1 MQRSEARPR
10 PALTDG
16 GNEGGVEG
24 VLREAEQGTGLAHA
38 RVADE
43 QQFEQIVVGLRHVGG
58 HRPPLAP
65 RSLAEPRRERTEPA
79 RHWPLALTRAHAALP
94 LAAGPT
100 AAVPSLPATDGRGR
114 AVE

>member
-58 HRPPLAP
+58 HRPPSP
-65 RSLAEPRRERTEPA
+65 RD
-79 RHWPLALTRAHAALP
+79 HWPSPAESARSRRAI
-94 LAAGPT
+94 
-100 AAVPSLPATDGRGR
+100 GRWP
-114 AVE
+114 